1 MSEQT
6 SVTIDD
12 KITLRTIYDE
22 LFHCRDFELQHLW
35 QRSVFFFGFLL
46 AIATAYAKFVSEI
59 ITKNMGSCTDKKVI
73 CFNAICL
80 GLGIIGIIFSQ
91 LWIMMA
97 KGSKRWYEKYEMS
110 ISWFYE
116 NYKNCEIRNKVFDI
130 EDKNDL
136 WKEIPKFGNLY
147 DRKTDD
153 SLLSTKGGNFSVSRI
168 NIFVGQFICFV
179 WMLISA
185 FHVFHIVLSKIEHNS
200 NNCCIYLISFLCVI
214 SFTYVSKMI
223 IFKFVKSED

>member
-1 MSEQT
+1 MSEPT
-6 SVTIDD
+6 NVVVDD

-46 AIATAYAKFVSEI
+46 AIATAYGNFVSKI
-59 ITKNMGSCTDKKVI
+59 ITENMGSCTDKKAI

-80 GLGIIGIIFSQ
+80 GISIIGIIFSQ

-116 NYKNCEIRNKVFDI
+116 NYTNYEIRNKIFDI
-130 EDKNDL
+130 DDKNDF
-136 WKEIPKFGNLY
+136 WKQLPKFGDLY
-147 DRKTDD
+147 ARKTND
-153 SLLSTKGGNFSVSRI
+153 SLLSTSGGNFSVSRI

-179 WMLISA
+179 WMLIST
-185 FHVFHIVLSKIEHNS
+185 FHLFHFLAKIVSSLDK
-200 NNCCIYLISFLCVI
+200 CCIYLISFLCVI
-214 SFTYVSKMI
+214 SFAYISKSI
-223 IFKFVKSED
+223 IFMFVNSED